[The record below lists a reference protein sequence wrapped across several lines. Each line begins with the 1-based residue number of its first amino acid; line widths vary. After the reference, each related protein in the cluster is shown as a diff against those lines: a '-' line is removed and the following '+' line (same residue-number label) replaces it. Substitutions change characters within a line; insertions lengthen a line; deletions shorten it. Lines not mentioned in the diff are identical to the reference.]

1 MGQDLL
7 VGLTVVAVINLRQD
21 FLASLLGQLGFLD
34 LTSDAVFV
42 DNDLLEFGHVTIN
55 FLVHSLRACHVSLEF
70 CILALVLILA

>member
-1 MGQDLL
+1 LGQDLL

-34 LTSDAVFV
+34 LASDAVFV
-42 DNDLLEFGHVTIN
+42 DNDLLEFGHVAIN
-55 FLVHSLRACHVSLEF
+55 FLVHALRARYVSLEF